1 MLSPETRALMTD
13 ALRPPDGH
21 RVDLAVA
28 TTYSM
33 DLNAVLLAPMA
44 FALHDAEGQDLDQVD
59 PLKLLE
65 SVRRHSEHTTVF
77 CQAGG
82 IAVPSAYRSVMA
94 FVEDSVH
101 EVVAPNE
108 GGVFHPKV
116 WVIRY
121 ADAEGLYQHRV
132 LCLSRNLTFDRS
144 WDTVLRLDEDSSMPT
159 PPATEPLTDFL
170 AVLPSLAVR
179 SLPLRRL
186 EQLEDL
192 VRTVGT
198 AQFALP
204 ADFESGTFVPSGV
217 PGTSAVNLGRGDRVL
232 AVSPFLDVPTARQ
245 LASLA
250 PQGMLLSRQ
259 EALDRV
265 GHHSLGEGLRS
276 YVLQRSAEVELGQDQ
291 EASPIAGSERDRV
304 PEGLHAKTFIIDEG
318 PRTRVLT
325 GSANATSAGLGGRNV
340 EFGVLLEGPRD
351 RCGISTIWDGS
362 NESPGLSRIIQA
374 YEPPPE
380 PGLAP
385 PQDAT
390 SWAVDVFHAELAQ
403 AGIRLQVD
411 GVGDEAYRLTLNPQ
425 GKSGPGS
432 TRVWPITLAR
442 DVHARLW
449 QVETEPAWS
458 PVGVRSITPFLAVET
473 TAGTGESR
481 CTRTAVLRAELVG
494 DPETRRHDVLRDVL
508 HSKDDVLR
516 YLALLLGDP
525 AYDEWV
531 ESWGPNRAEG
541 FFGPPQGYVDV
552 VVFEPLVRAA
562 VRRDSSLQ
570 RIESLLRDLSSPAD
584 GSDDLIPDGFLPIW
598 QAVKDSMGGEP

>member
-44 FALHDAEGQDLDQVD
+44 FALHDAEGQDVDHVD

-82 IAVPSAYRSVMA
+82 IAVPSAYRSVMT
-94 FVEDSVH
+94 FVEDSVR
-101 EVVAPNE
+101 EVVAPND

-116 WVIRY
+116 WVVRY
-121 ADAEGLYQHRV
+121 ADADGSYQHRV

-144 WDTVLRLDEDSSMPT
+144 WDTMLRLDEDASAAS
-159 PPATEPLTDFL
+159 PPDTEPLTNFL
-170 AVLPSLAVR
+170 AALPSLAVR
-179 SLPLRRL
+179 PLPVRRL

-192 VRTVGT
+192 VRTVST
-198 AQFALP
+198 ARFALP
-204 ADFESGTFVPSGV
+204 ADFESATFVPSGV
-217 PGTSAVNLGRGDRVL
+217 PGASSVDLGSGDRVL
-232 AVSPFLDVPTARQ
+232 AISPFLDVATARQ
-245 LASLA
+245 LAGLA
-250 PQGMLLSRQ
+250 PEGMLLSRQ
-259 EALDRV
+259 ETLDRV
-265 GHHSLGEGLRS
+265 GRHSLGDGLSS

-304 PEGLHAKTFIIDEG
+304 PEGLHAKTFIVDEG
-318 PRTRVLT
+318 LRTRVLT
-325 GSANATSAGLGGRNV
+325 GSANATTAGLGGRNV
-340 EFGVLLEGPRD
+340 EFGVLLEGPRAL
-351 RCGISTIWDGS
+351 CGISTVWDGCK
-362 NESPGLSRIIQA
+362 ESPGLSRIVQA
-374 YEPPPE
+374 YEAPPE
-380 PGLAP
+380 PELAP

-390 SWAVDVFHAELAQ
+390 SWAIDVFHAELAQ
-403 AGIRLQVD
+403 AGIRLYVD
-411 GVGDEAYRLTLNPQ
+411 GLGDGGYRLTLSPR
-425 GKSGPGS
+425 GKSGPGP

-442 DVHARLW
+442 DVHARVW
-449 QVETEPAWS
+449 DVEVEPAWS

-473 TAGTGESR
+473 TAGARESR

-508 HSKDDVLR
+508 RTKDDVLR

-525 AYDEWV
+525 AYDQWM
-531 ESWGPNRAEG
+531 ESWGADGAEG
-541 FFGPPQGYVDV
+541 FFSGPQGYVDV
-552 VVFEPLVRAA
+552 VVFEPLVKAA
-562 VRRDSSLQ
+562 VRGDSSLH
-570 RIESLLRDLSSPAD
+570 RIESLLRDLSSAAD

-598 QAVKDSMGGEP
+598 QAVKDSMGGAS